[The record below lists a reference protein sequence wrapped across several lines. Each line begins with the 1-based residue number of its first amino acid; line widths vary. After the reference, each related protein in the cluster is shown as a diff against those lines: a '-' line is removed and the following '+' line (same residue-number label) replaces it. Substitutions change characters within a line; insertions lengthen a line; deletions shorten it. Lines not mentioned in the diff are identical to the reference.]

1 MITKYT
7 IPHFFYQWAAVFL
20 LLFLGGFMLC
30 QAQTRSFTIGDVTF
44 TMNFVEGGTFNMGA
58 QNTNNTLPGY
68 EAGADFNENPV
79 HAVTVADFYMA
90 PYLITQELWETL
102 LYETPNA
109 EFEQQWFEG
118 AGLGNQYPAYY
129 ITYNDV
135 QRFITALNDFCHYTQ
150 QLSDDEFFR
159 LPTEA
164 EWEYA
169 ARGGKQSQG
178 YVYAGSNTASEVAW
192 YVENSPE
199 STQKVGLKKP
209 NELGLYD
216 MSGNVMEWCS
226 DLYGN
231 YTANSQTNPTG
242 PANGTYRVL
251 RGGVY
256 MRPATL
262 CRIAARSY
270 AFDNTR
276 VSYYG
281 ARLALIANPP
291 TGVNTLQTDKPTG
304 YIQGTQLHIVNL
316 SGTTQIALYNILG
329 QKVAAYHIAS
339 TTHNINMLSFPKGMY
354 ILRLN
359 QTTQRIVW

>member
-58 QNTNNTLPGY
+58 QNTDNTLPGY

-216 MSGNVMEWCS
+216 MSGNVAEWCIDFYGQYESSFQENPVGQVLGS
-226 DLYGN
+226 D
-231 YTANSQTNPTG
+231 
-242 PANGTYRVL
+242 RVI
-251 RGGVY
+251 RGGPY
-256 MRPATL
+256 SDDEKR
-262 CRIAARSY
+262 C
-270 AFDNTR
+270 R
-276 VSYYG
+276 VS
-281 ARLALIANPP
+281 ARNSYMPSSCFE
-291 TGVNTLQTDKPTG
+291 
-304 YIQGTQLHIVNL
+304 NL
-316 SGTTQIALYNILG
+316 GI
-329 QKVAAYHIAS
+329 
-339 TTHNINMLSFPKGMY
+339 
-354 ILRLN
+354 RL
-359 QTTQRIVW
+359 VCD